1 MELRDV
7 IRFLRRGTA
16 GHTLVEVVVTTALVV
31 TVLVPLSSL
40 AVYLLTVKQNEPHI
54 EALVIGQRMMEETLH
69 GQSYVSQTID
79 LEGGR
84 WRIRKTVSQTGNR
97 IAIVIRVFRRNRPE
111 PLVEL
116 MTVRLL
122 S

>member
-1 MELRDV
+1 MKLRDV
-7 IRFLRRGTA
+7 IAFFQRGTA
-16 GHTLVEVVVTTALVV
+16 GHTLVEVGVTTALIV

-40 AVYLLTVKQNEPHI
+40 AVYLLTVKQNKPHI
-54 EALVIGQRMMEETLH
+54 AALAIGQRVMEETLY

-84 WRIRKTVSQTGNR
+84 WRVRKTVSQTGNR
-97 IAIVIRVFRRNRPE
+97 IAIVIRVFRRNRTE

>member
-1 MELRDV
+1 MKLRDV
-7 IRFLRRGTA
+7 IGFLRRGTA
-16 GHTLVEVVVTTALVV
+16 GHTLAEVVVTTALVV

-40 AVYLLTVKQNEPHI
+40 AVYLFTVKHNDPHI
-54 EALVIGQRMMEETLH
+54 VALAIGQRVMEETLH
-69 GQSYVSQTID
+69 GRSYVSQTMN

-84 WRIRKTVSQTGNR
+84 WCIRKTVSQTGNR

-116 MTVRLL
+116 MTIRLL

>member
-1 MELRDV
+1 MNLCDV
-7 IRFLRRGTA
+7 IGFLRRGTA
-16 GHTLVEVVVTTALVV
+16 GHTLVEAVVTTALIA

-40 AVYLLTVKQNEPHI
+40 AVHLLTVKQNEPHI
-54 EALVIGQRMMEETLH
+54 AALAIGQRVMEETLYER
-69 GQSYVSQTID
+69 SYVSQTLD
-79 LEGGR
+79 LEEGR
-84 WRIRKTVSQTGNR
+84 WRIRKTVSQTGNQ
-97 IAIVIRVFRRNRPE
+97 IAIVIRVFRRYQPE